1 MSRGLCNF
9 EAYSERDIKL
19 IGDIFEKDIEV
30 YGTIE
35 ISKKNVCW
43 RDGAPGLKPSL
54 FQIRYGD
61 ISLRYYD
68 NPERSCAGV
77 YKIETHA

>member
-19 IGDIFEKDIEV
+19 IGDIFEKDIDV

-35 ISKKNVCW
+35 ISKKCVLE
-43 RDGAPGLKPSL
+43 GKVKS
-54 FQIRYGD
+54 
-61 ISLRYYD
+61 S
-68 NPERSCAGV
+68 
-77 YKIETHA
+77 